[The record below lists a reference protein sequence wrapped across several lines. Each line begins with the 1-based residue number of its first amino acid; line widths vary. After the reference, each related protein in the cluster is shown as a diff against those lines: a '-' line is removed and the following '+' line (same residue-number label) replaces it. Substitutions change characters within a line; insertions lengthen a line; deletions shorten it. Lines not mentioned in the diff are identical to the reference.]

1 MKNLNLMIFLVIM
14 AFVLA
19 GCPKDPVPDPPPP
32 PPPSE
37 PDPAPPSEPD
47 PVPPKEPD
55 PAPPKEPDP
64 APPKEP
70 EPKPVEVE
78 ETVEVQK
85 SAEVQ
90 KAVEEK
96 EAEVVIAQQQEEGV
110 KEEAQIAVEQD
121 AEKSI
126 EAPKAVTIISAPP
139 EESDAA
145 IYDLEMVYF
154 AYDKSI
160 ITTAFGEALQKNYE
174 WIAENPD
181 VQIQLE
187 GHCDER
193 GTNEYN
199 LALGERRA
207 KAVFDYLISLG
218 ASPSQFSLVSFG
230 EERPADQGSNEVAWR
245 KNRRVEFTRL

>member
-1 MKNLNLMIFLVIM
+1 
-14 AFVLA
+14 AYPPPPPPA
-19 GCPKDPVPDPPPP
+19 PPPP
-32 PPPSE
+32 PPP
-37 PDPAPPSEPD
+37 P
-47 PVPPKEPD
+47 PPKE
-55 PAPPKEPDP
+55 A
-64 APPKEP
+64 
-70 EPKPVEVE
+70 PKPVEVE

-85 SAEVQ
+85 PAEVQ

-96 EAEVVIAQQQEEGV
+96 EAEVIIAQQQEEEVV

-121 AEKSI
+121 AEKSV

-139 EESDAA
+139 EESDVA
-145 IYDLEMVYF
+145 IFDLEMVYF

-207 KAVFDYLISLG
+207 KAVFDYLINLG